1 MKRIAQFFLVIV
13 LMAAIV
19 VSGVHWMV
27 KGFEEFEAACHGQ
40 CSTSR
45 IAKERHDCK
54 VMCDKL
60 TVCPTYGAE

>member
-1 MKRIAQFFLVIV
+1 MKRLAQFFLVII
-13 LMAAIV
+13 LMSAVILAGIHFMTK
-19 VSGVHWMV
+19 S
-27 KGFEEFEAACHGQ
+27 FEEFESACHGQ

-54 VMCDKL
+54 VRCDKL